1 MRNIMRSLIK
11 LECYWFTT
19 FLLGVLTSVIYQVIG
34 ENRTLVSFLPS
45 LWQYLTKFYLPVALI
60 ILLFCL
66 FLWVVT
72 PLQLFVYYH
81 IWINHIFHTLKK
93 LKCSPH
99 TILKYI
105 GRGFLRR
112 FFNEYFDTL
121 ILHSF
126 REQDVSGRKRHE
138 PVFVR
143 REHLMKKNYWPN
155 WAFAIT
161 LLLNTLMLHRYH
173 THQGELR
180 FRLEV
185 DLRDQLYG
193 IYNTAGK
200 GFLGDTFLDLAFR
213 NRSIGESRRIENFL
227 RYGLHQDDLRIDA
240 AETPFRWSSGGMLP
254 IAHLE
259 GRDWYVLYFR
269 DIEPVGLNISN
280 GGSETENEVKDPSG
294 LIYREF
300 SEELVLLSREPVPGD
315 PLSTRQKIF
324 HFPFPLPSYVYPQIV
339 NNEFAERHRRMRE
352 EQDDL
357 NIDFVRGPAINP
369 IRTPFE
375 VQVKYHSESRN
386 VAVNTIEN
394 VIFNINPTEF
404 GIEVLLVSRF
414 DMTNND
420 YLIDGEI
427 SEIGS
432 ILVRRPV
439 ILLSCDYIREVFK
452 SRNSLG
458 IDMKER
464 PYLDCKDLGRIPFG
478 EYKIFDKD
486 IEFRRRRLELLE
498 RDARSRDLSEAR
510 THWQWLERY
519 EELFMK
525 IKEQKCDIT
534 SKDHSPLTIL
544 CPVAWKTIETMCCY
558 NLL

>member
-1 MRNIMRSLIK
+1 MRSIMRSLIK

-34 ENRTLVSFLPS
+34 ENRTLDSFLPS
-45 LWQYLTKFYLPVALI
+45 LWQYLTRFYLPVALI
-60 ILLFCL
+60 ILLVCL
-66 FLWVVT
+66 FQCVAT
-72 PLQLFVYYH
+72 PPQLFVYYH
-81 IWINHIFHTLKK
+81 IWISHVFPTLKK

-99 TILKYI
+99 TILKHI
-105 GRGFLRR
+105 GRGFLQR

-121 ILHSF
+121 ILNSF

-143 REHLMKKNYWPN
+143 REHLMKKNHWPN
-155 WAFAIT
+155 WAFAII
-161 LLLNTLMLHRYH
+161 LLLNTLVLHRCH
-173 THQGELR
+173 TDQGELQ

-193 IYNTAGK
+193 IYNNAGK
-200 GFLGDTFLDLAFR
+200 RFLGDTFLDPVFR
-213 NRSIGESRRIENFL
+213 KRSIGESKRIEKFL
-227 RYGLHQDDLRIDA
+227 RYGLDQDALRIDA
-240 AETPFRWSSGGMLP
+240 AEMPFRWASGGMLP

-280 GGSETENEVKDPSG
+280 GGSETENEIKNPAE

-315 PLSTRQKIF
+315 PLPTRQKIF
-324 HFPFPLPSYVYPQIV
+324 HFSIPLPTYIPPQIV
-339 NNEFAERHRRMRE
+339 NNEFAERHRQMRE
-352 EQDDL
+352 EQDGL
-357 NIDFVRGPAINP
+357 NIDFVTGPAINP
-369 IRTPFE
+369 ISTPFE
-375 VQVKYHSESRN
+375 VQVKYHNESRN
-386 VAVNTIEN
+386 IAINTIES
-394 VIFNINPTEF
+394 VIFNINPAEF
-404 GIEVLLVSRF
+404 GIEVLVVSRF
-414 DMTNND
+414 NMSNND

-439 ILLSCDYIREVFK
+439 ILLSCDYIQEVFRNK
-452 SRNSLG
+452 NSLG
-458 IDMKER
+458 INMKER

-478 EYKIFDKD
+478 EYIIFDRD

-498 RDARSRDLSEAR
+498 RDARSRNLNEAR
-510 THWQWLERY
+510 THREWLRKY
-519 EELFMK
+519 EELFKK

-544 CPVAWKTIETMCCY
+544 CPVAWKTIETMCYY